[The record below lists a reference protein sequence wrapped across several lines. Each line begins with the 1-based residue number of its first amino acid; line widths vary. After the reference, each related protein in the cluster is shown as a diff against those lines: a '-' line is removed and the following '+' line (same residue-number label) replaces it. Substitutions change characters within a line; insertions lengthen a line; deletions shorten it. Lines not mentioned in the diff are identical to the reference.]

1 MRLLLLF
8 PLMLVTGPQ
17 LVMHDTV
24 SKISL
29 MIKTGET
36 FVCRHLTEYTVRQRW
51 IRYACWW
58 C

>member
-17 LVMHDTV
+17 FVMHDTV
-24 SKISL
+24 SKVSL

-36 FVCRHLTEYTVRQRW
+36 FVCRHLTEHTVRQRW
-51 IRYACWW
+51 IRYACW
-58 C
+58 